1 MKNVVITTCTQLE
14 AVEIEARLKAENI
27 PVSMLLKNEAAATA
41 AVGGLPLFEVCVRAE
56 DEARARQILQAGAAP
71 AASHSMAEVT
81 RRVEQGL
88 RRGETQE
95 KIIAELMDWGWPEV
109 SAQKFVQTR
118 WRLLSSNSGRE
129 MAAAQR
135 PQPRRSE
142 EPSETDPEQPGQEAA
157 PASFYLRQML
167 IGLAWLVGGIV
178 VTLLTLQ
185 SKTIGIFF
193 IGPIFY
199 GGYQF
204 FSGLVG
210 WWQSRK

>member
-27 PVSMLLKNEAAATA
+27 PVSLLLKNEAAATA

-56 DEARARQILQAGAAP
+56 DEAHARQLLQAAATP
-71 AASHSMAEVT
+71 AVSHSMAEVS

-95 KIIAELMDWGWPEV
+95 EIIAQLMDWGWPEV

-118 WRLLSSNSGRE
+118 WRMLSSNSGRQVV
-129 MAAAQR
+129 AAQR

-142 EPSETDPEQPGQEAA
+142 ETPETGPDQPGQEAA
-157 PASFYLRQML
+157 PADFYLRQML
-167 IGLAWLVGGIV
+167 IGLAWLVGGV
-178 VTLLTLQ
+178 LLTLIMLQ

>member
-27 PVSMLLKNEAAATA
+27 PVSLLLKNEPAATA
-41 AVGGLPLFEVCVRAE
+41 MAGGLPLFEVCVRAE
-56 DEARARQILQAGAAP
+56 DEAHARQLLQAAATP
-71 AASHSMAEVT
+71 AVSHSMAEVT

-95 KIIAELMDWGWPEV
+95 ELIAQLMDWGWPEV

-118 WRLLSSNSGRE
+118 WRLQASNSGRQVVTT
-129 MAAAQR
+129 QR
-135 PQPRRSE
+135 PQPSRSE
-142 EPSETDPEQPGQEAA
+142 EPSETSPDQPRPKAA
-157 PASFYLRQML
+157 PSSFYLRQML
-167 IGLAWLVGGIV
+167 IGLAWLVGGLV